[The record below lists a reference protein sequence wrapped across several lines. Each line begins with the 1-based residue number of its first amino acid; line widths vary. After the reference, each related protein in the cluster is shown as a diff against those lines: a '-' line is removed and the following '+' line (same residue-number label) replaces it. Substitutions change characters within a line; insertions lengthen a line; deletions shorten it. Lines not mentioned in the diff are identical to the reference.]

1 MGSNSIF
8 RNIFF
13 LVLFM
18 STSIASAQEI
28 NVKDYQYT
36 YFSTDKSPKEA
47 IRSAISEALVN
58 CLKEKSQVQ
67 IQSVSMLNTVEENRQ
82 VKDAYYN
89 QLLESTAGIIQQY
102 TLTDTIQ
109 ELNRDGILK
118 TQLTMNVVI
127 LKQDDEN
134 LEGLTASLDKQEYR
148 HGEKAVLS
156 ASVMVP
162 SYLYIFDVSA
172 DTYNLIYAAVEQQ
185 PANKP
190 LVFPNDRFEMVMEKS
205 SSQAIEFGSLF
216 IIASPKPIAF
226 TGSPKPL
233 YMEPVTFSTDD
244 FRKKI
249 RLHGSKYSMVYL
261 QYAIR

>member
-1 MGSNSIF
+1 MRLKSIF
-8 RNIFF
+8 RINF
-13 LVLFM
+13 LVSLIF
-18 STSIASAQEI
+18 STSFVFAQEI
-28 NVKDYQYT
+28 TVNDYHYT

-58 CLKEKSQVQ
+58 CLKEKTQVQ

-102 TLTDTIQ
+102 KLTDTIQ
-109 ELNRDGILK
+109 ELNRDGVLK

-127 LKQDDEN
+127 LKQDEEN
-134 LEGLTASLDKQEYR
+134 LEGLSASLDKQEYN
-148 HGEKAVLS
+148 HGEKAILS

-172 DTYNLIYAAVEQQ
+172 DMYNLIYAAVDQQ

-205 SSQAIEFGSLF
+205 NNQPIEFGSLF

-226 TGSPKPL
+226 TGSPKAL
-233 YMEPVTFSTDD
+233 YMDPVSFSTDD

>member
-1 MGSNSIF
+1 MGLNSIF
-8 RNIFF
+8 RYGFL
-13 LVLFM
+13 LVLIIC
-18 STSIASAQEI
+18 TRIASAQEI
-28 NVKDYQYT
+28 IVNDYQYT

-58 CLKEKSQVQ
+58 CLKEKTQVQ

-109 ELNRDGILK
+109 ELNRDGVLK
-118 TQLTMNVVI
+118 TQLIMNVVI
-127 LKQDDEN
+127 LKQDEEN
-134 LEGLTASLDKQEYR
+134 LEGLTASLDKQEYN
-148 HGEKAVLS
+148 HGEKAILS

-162 SYLYIFDVSA
+162 SYLYIFDVSG
-172 DTYNLIYAAVEQQ
+172 DTYNLIYAAIEQQ

-205 SSQAIEFGSLF
+205 NNQPVEFGSLF
-216 IIASPKPIAF
+216 IMASQKPIAF
-226 TGSPKPL
+226 TSKPKSL
-233 YMEPVTFSTDD
+233 YMDAVSFSTDE

-249 RLHGSKYSMVYL
+249 RVHGSK
-261 QYAIR
+261 